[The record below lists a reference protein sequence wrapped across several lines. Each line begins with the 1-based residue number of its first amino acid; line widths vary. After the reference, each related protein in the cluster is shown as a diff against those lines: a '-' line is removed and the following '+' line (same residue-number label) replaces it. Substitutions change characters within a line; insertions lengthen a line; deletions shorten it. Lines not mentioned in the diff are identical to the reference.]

1 MSTIFEKIIQG
12 EIPCAKIYED
22 DKFFAFLDVNPIAEG
37 HTLVIPKKADPY
49 IFELEDSTYE
59 ELMKLS
65 KKIAQH
71 LKEKTGCP
79 RVCMAVIGWE
89 VPHTHVHL
97 IPTTNMQQVPLN
109 GPDRKKSSLEELQV
123 LAKKLAL

>member
-1 MSTIFEKIIQG
+1 
-12 EIPCAKIYED
+12 
-22 DKFFAFLDVNPIAEG
+22 
-37 HTLVIPKKADPY
+37 
-49 IFELEDSTYE
+49 
-59 ELMKLS
+59 MKLS